1 MAICVLCA
9 LVTEASLHI
18 CKLVLVLSKNFFVC
32 LVFIFQQ
39 KGKRRSTDLRAL
51 AEGWGCKVLSLNE
64 LLKELRKLKPLPKKE
79 SPSKKAP
86 VVKGN
91 NNNII

>member
-1 MAICVLCA
+1 MQISILIAVF
-9 LVTEASLHI
+9 
-18 CKLVLVLSKNFFVC
+18 LVLSKNFFVY

-51 AEGWGCKVLSLNE
+51 AEGWGCKVLSLSE
-64 LLKELRKLKPLPKKE
+64 LLKELRKLKPLPKKG